1 MAHRTHSLRTPIAR
15 ARGLGSA
22 KSGAHHWWMQRITA
36 AALVPLGF
44 WFVASLAYHAGA
56 DYIEFRAWV
65 GHPLV
70 AVLLI
75 LTIVTSFY
83 HGALGM
89 QVVYEDYVHNKWAQI
104 ILNVGTQFLCFA
116 LAVAAIF
123 AVLKIAF
130 GA

>member
-1 MAHRTHSLRTPIAR
+1 MAQRTHSLRTPLAR

-22 KSGAHHWWMQRITA
+22 KSGAHHWWMQRLTA

-56 DYIEFRAWV
+56 SYAEVQAWI

-70 AVLLI
+70 AVLLV
-75 LTIVTSFY
+75 LTIIASFY

-89 QVVYEDYVHNKWAQI
+89 QVVYEDYIHNKWVQI
-104 ILNVGTQFLCFA
+104 TLDVGTKFICFA